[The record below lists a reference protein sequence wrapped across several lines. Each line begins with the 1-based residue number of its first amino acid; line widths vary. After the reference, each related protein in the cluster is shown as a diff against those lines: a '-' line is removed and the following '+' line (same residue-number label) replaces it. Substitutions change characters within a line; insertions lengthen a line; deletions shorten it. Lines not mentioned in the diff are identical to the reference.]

1 MNPYDNH
8 VLDVI
13 HELWSEGERETLE
26 QQEVAAAIGES
37 DSELLGDALARLAAA
52 GYIESTGI
60 PPLEQARVPVFRVRP
75 LDRPRFNS

>member
-8 VLDVI
+8 VLEVI
-13 HELWSEGERETLE
+13 HELWNEGERGTLE
-26 QQEVAAAIGES
+26 QQEVAAAIGEG
-37 DSELLGDALARLAAA
+37 DSELLGDALVRVAAA

-75 LDRPRFNS
+75 LNRSRSNS